1 MHGLHGAWI
10 AWCMDGMV
18 HGWHG
23 ACMGCAARVA
33 TCCAGE
39 GRKEVPAQFAAGVGS
54 VAWTCSAEGSSAI
67 VHTWRLQES

>member
-1 MHGLHGAWI
+1 MLDLIECHAWI
-10 AWCMDGMV
+10 AWCMDCMVHGCMV

-54 VAWTCSAEGSSAI
+54 VAWTAVLKAAA
-67 VHTWRLQES
+67 L